1 MAVSAHLPAVIE
13 DDDGRPPV
21 VQPGARP
28 QLRAAAAQ
36 LYGRGMKRADVA
48 RNMAPYM
55 RAPGFADNPFHPES
69 LKYVRKILR
78 GWERDAMFRDEVYAS
93 TLAELDLQV
102 PDILEGVA
110 RQGKRGRVDAARLV
124 LEVTGRHNPK
134 GDQTP
139 TNITIQI
146 ANVPRPE

>member
-1 MAVSAHLPAVIE
+1 MAVPGQLPAPSERLLPEVKV
-13 DDDGRPPV
+13 DPV
-21 VQPGARP
+21 K
-28 QLRAAAAQ
+28 LLAAQ
-36 LYGRGMKRADVA
+36 LYGRGHTRPQIAKILAGHLASDAWKDHPHHADS
-48 RNMAPYM
+48 M
-55 RAPGFADNPFHPES
+55 R
-69 LKYVRKILR
+69 YVRRKLR
-78 GWERDAMFRDEVYAS
+78 KWEMETEFRDLIYQQAV
-93 TLAELDLQV
+93 AELDLQV